1 VWTWQFCQ
9 VLRVFDESLEEVK
22 AELKVVTFEAR
33 QNRQQGI
40 KSHAELCQALSSIE
54 ETRCYSSE
62 LQKEFS
68 DRFAECYAEAKNS
81 KKGAEEVKNAEAL
94 ILYFPEVTWPPADTF
109 EDTLRSTLHLDQT
122 SQMRLQPRDPGVIV
136 EVPGSP
142 ARVKELHRE
151 WADRAGEGM
160 VDELKVCLAW
170 RVSTNDGDVSTTAPD
185 LFRMLQTLRY
195 EVAEERKDFA
205 EVNDRLLAEQH
216 EQGHW
221 LNELQQRQEATLE
234 NLNSVAEEWCCGLG
248 QLRVALSQDAE
259 SSQRQE
265 DRLGLDCSVQESLES
280 ATIRNLRCEVLE
292 AKQHLSEVVSEEASA
307 QFNQIMEVSRS
318 NEAELDLVRRQL
330 KEMVQD
336 RVELRRQL
344 LELCGQRRLDT
355 K

>member
-1 VWTWQFCQ
+1 
-9 VLRVFDESLEEVK
+9 LEEVK

-68 DRFAECYAEAKNS
+68 DRFAECYAEVKSS
-81 KKGAEEVKNAEAL
+81 KKGAEDVKNAEAL

-142 ARVKELHRE
+142 ARVQELHRE

-216 EQGHW
+216 EQGHL
-221 LNELQQRQEATLE
+221 LNELQQRQEATVE
-234 NLNSVAEEWCCGLG
+234 NLNNVAEEWSCGLG

-265 DRLGLDCSVQESLES
+265 ERPGLDCSVQESLET
-280 ATIRNLRCEVLE
+280 ATIPLRWREDLRSEVLE
-292 AKQHLSEVVSEEASA
+292 AKQHLSEVASEEASA
-307 QFNQIMEVSRS
+307 QFNQIMEVSRN

-344 LELCGQRRLDT
+344 LELCGQRRADS